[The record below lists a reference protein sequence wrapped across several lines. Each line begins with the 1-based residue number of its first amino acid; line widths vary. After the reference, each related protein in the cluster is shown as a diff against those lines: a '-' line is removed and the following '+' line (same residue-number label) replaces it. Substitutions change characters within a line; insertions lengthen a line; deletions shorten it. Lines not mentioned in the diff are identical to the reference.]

1 MKTGSF
7 TNGPHEPRAI
17 LADAMAMGS
26 SLPDASRVGA
36 IIAAAGASSR
46 MGGVDKTLAPLG
58 GEPLIAR
65 TVEVFERSPLV
76 GSVVLMVAAG
86 SVEPVRALA
95 AERGWSKVAG
105 VRAGGQRRQDTV
117 RLGLEALAECDWV
130 VVHDGARPLMG
141 AALIADGL
149 AAAAATGA
157 AVPALPAVETV
168 KRVAAGGRVVET
180 LERGELVIAQTPQV
194 FRRDLLERA
203 HREVTGEV
211 TDDAAM
217 VERLGAEVRVFA
229 GDPANM
235 KVTTPLDLAVAEA
248 LLAARERAGS

>member
-1 MKTGSF
+1 
-7 TNGPHEPRAI
+7 
-17 LADAMAMGS
+17 MATET
-26 SLPDASRVGA
+26 SLPHPSRVGA
-36 IIAAAGASSR
+36 IIASAGASSR
-46 MGGVDKTLAPLG
+46 MGGLDKTLAPLR
-58 GEPLIAR
+58 GEPLIAW
-65 TVEVFERSPLV
+65 TVAAFERSPHV

-86 SVEPVRALA
+86 NVEPVRALA
-95 AERGWSKVAG
+95 AERAWTKV
-105 VRAGGQRRQDTV
+105 VDVCAGGERRQDTV
-117 RLGLEALAECDWV
+117 RLGLDALPACEWV
-130 VVHDGARPLMG
+130 MVHDGARPLVG
-141 AALIADGL
+141 PALIADGL

-157 AVPALPAVETV
+157 AVPTLPAVETV